1 MEGFYLFIGIV
12 IIVFGILQIILFFK
26 FWGMTNDIR
35 EIRNQYINKSET
47 YNTNDDIIINKS
59 VKHKVS
65 GKILIAKFYDNDT
78 YKYVCYSEQG
88 IFENRFSKDDLIFL
102 ED

>member
-26 FWGMTNDIR
+26 IWGMTNDIR

-78 YKYVCYSEQG
+78 DKYVCYSEQG
-88 IFENRFSKDDLIFL
+88 TFENRFSKDDLIFL

>member
-26 FWGMTNDIR
+26 LWGMTNDIR
-35 EIRNQYINKSET
+35 EIRKEYINKSEA

-59 VKHKVS
+59 VIHKVS
-65 GKILIAKFYDNDT
+65 GKTLIAKLYDNDT
-78 YKYVCYSEQG
+78 DKYVCYSESG